1 MKLEELYAVIGGDFH
16 QTVERFGGNERL
28 IKLITL
34 FLEDQSI
41 ELLKNSI
48 ERKEWREAFRISHNI
63 KGTAMNLSFPDLYE
77 VSVKLTDALRSEEE
91 LKDMDLYFNVL
102 KEYNRTKQIIR
113 KFV

>member
-34 FLEDQSI
+34 F
-41 ELLKNSI
+41 
-48 ERKEWREAFRISHNI
+48 SHNI